1 MKKIICLL
9 LCLLSVAGWA
19 NAGEE
24 NKTFTVYQMNLW
36 HQGSKVPNGYQGI
49 LDVLDEVNADVVFL
63 CEIRDFNGEMFMP
76 KILKDL
82 EKRGK
87 HYYGETLGMVVGILT
102 KYKPDRI
109 ERCCIVPGD
118 EVRAMLK
125 ATITIAGQPIS
136 FYSCHLDYLHYE
148 CYMPRG
154 YSGMSW
160 DKIDAPIT
168 DEATV
173 LEANRL
179 AYRDETIS
187 TFIREVQA
195 DINQGIPVVMGGDFN
210 EPSHLDWQANTK
222 DLWDHNG
229 AVINWDCSVML
240 HKAGFKDVYREIYP
254 DPVAYPGFTFPA
266 GNRLA
271 EEAKLE
277 KLAWAPDVDER
288 DRIDFI
294 YYYPTNST
302 LSLKNSI
309 LIGPS
314 ETVIRGKIEKNDSKD
329 KFFTPKGIWPTD
341 HMANLATFNLIIHA
355 DQIGKSMHTN
365 SN

>member
-1 MKKIICLL
+1 MKKILFLL
-9 LCLLSVAGWA
+9 LYLLSVPVWI
-19 NAGEE
+19 NAEKI
-24 NKTFTVYQMNLW
+24 NDTFTVFQMNLW
-36 HQGSKVPNGYQGI
+36 HEGSKVPNGYQGI
-49 LDVLDEVNADVVFL
+49 LDVLDEVDADVVFL
-63 CEIRDFNGEMFMP
+63 CEIRDFDGKMFMP
-76 KILKDL
+76 RILKDL

-87 HYYGETLGMVVGILT
+87 HYYGETLGMVVGLLT
-102 KYKPDRI
+102 KYKPDSI
-109 ERCCIVPGD
+109 VKCCIVPGD
-118 EVRAMLK
+118 ESRAMLK
-125 ATITIAGQPIS
+125 AAITIAGQSVS

-160 DKIDAPIT
+160 EKIDSPVT
-168 DEATV
+168 DEKTV

-179 AYRDETIS
+179 AYRDESIS
-187 TFIREVQA
+187 AFIQDALAEIQK
-195 DINQGIPVVMGGDFN
+195 GIPVIMGGDFN

-240 HKAGFKDVYREIYP
+240 HNAGFKDVYREKYP

-266 GNRLA
+266 GNKLA

-294 YYYPTNST
+294 YYYPTYAT
-302 LSLKNSI
+302 LSLKKSI
-309 LIGPS
+309 LVGPS
-314 ETVIRGKIEKNDSKD
+314 ETVIRGKIEESDSQD

-341 HMANLATFNLIIHA
+341 HKGNLATFKVVT
-355 DQIGKSMHTN
+355 GK
-365 SN
+365 